1 MNFKIISSSITTL
14 LLSLSIQIYATE
26 LDDYLIQNQLIEQ
39 NYKIKDSKNL
49 DDVLN
54 ALSDE
59 DSRVLPVQIDQNTVI
74 EKIRLYH
81 DHIDLEGLI
90 TSENFKQFSDSMGKE
105 KTQQF
110 LMQGMLE
117 NCGLIFENE
126 FQRRNPYYV
135 KMKLSSAEKVY
146 ELKLK
151 NDQCQF

>member
-14 LLSLSIQIYATE
+14 LLSLSIQSYATE

-59 DSRVLPVQIDQNTVI
+59 DSRVLPLQIDQNTVI

-81 DHIDLEGLI
+81 DHIDLEGII

-146 ELKLK
+146 
-151 NDQCQF
+151 

>member
-14 LLSLSIQIYATE
+14 LLSLSIPSYATE

-81 DHIDLEGLI
+81 DHIDLEGII

>member
-14 LLSLSIQIYATE
+14 LLSLSIQSYATE
-26 LDDYLIQNQLIEQ
+26 LDDYLIQNQIIEQ

-59 DSRVLPVQIDQNTVI
+59 DSRVLPIQIDQNTVI

-90 TSENFKQFSDSMGKE
+90 TSENFKQFADSMGKE

>member
-14 LLSLSIQIYATE
+14 LLSLSIQSYATE
-26 LDDYLIQNQLIEQ
+26 LDDYFIQNQLIEQ

-90 TSENFKQFSDSMGKE
+90 TSENFKQFADSLGKE

>member
-14 LLSLSIQIYATE
+14 LLSLSTQSYATE
-26 LDDYLIQNQLIEQ
+26 LDDYLIKNQLIEQ

-90 TSENFKQFSDSMGKE
+90 TSENFKQFSDSMGQE

-110 LMQGMLE
+110 LMQGMQE
-117 NCGLIFENE
+117 NCHLIFENE
-126 FQRRNPYYV
+126 FQRHNPYYV
-135 KMKLSSAEKVY
+135 KMKLSSAQKVY

-151 NDQCQF
+151 NDQCKF

>member
-14 LLSLSIQIYATE
+14 LLSLSIQSYATE

-81 DHIDLEGLI
+81 DHIDLEGII
-90 TSENFKQFSDSMGKE
+90 TSENFKQFSDSLSKE

>member
-14 LLSLSIQIYATE
+14 LLSLSIQSYATE
-26 LDDYLIQNQLIEQ
+26 LDDYFIQNQLIEQ

-90 TSENFKQFSDSMGKE
+90 TSENFKHFADSMVKE

-110 LMQGMLE
+110 LLKGMLE

>member
-14 LLSLSIQIYATE
+14 LLSLSIQSYATE
-26 LDDYLIQNQLIEQ
+26 LDDYFIQNQLIEQ

-90 TSENFKQFSDSMGKE
+90 TSENFKQFADSMGKE

>member
-14 LLSLSIQIYATE
+14 LLSLSIPSYATE

-74 EKIRLYH
+74 EKYVCIM
-81 DHIDLEGLI
+81 ITLI
-90 TSENFKQFSDSMGKE
+90 SKELLHPKISNNFLTAWVKK
-105 KTQQF
+105 
-110 LMQGMLE
+110 
-117 NCGLIFENE
+117 
-126 FQRRNPYYV
+126 NPAISHARY
-135 KMKLSSAEKVY
+135 A
-146 ELKLK
+146 
-151 NDQCQF
+151 

>member
-1 MNFKIISSSITTL
+1 MNFKIISLSITTFL
-14 LLSLSIQIYATE
+14 LTQSIPSYATE

>member
-14 LLSLSIQIYATE
+14 LLSLSIQSYATE

-81 DHIDLEGLI
+81 DHIDLKGII

>member
-1 MNFKIISSSITTL
+1 MNFKIISLSITTFL
-14 LLSLSIQIYATE
+14 LTQSIPSYATE

-59 DSRVLPVQIDQNTVI
+59 DSRVLPIQIDQSTVI

-90 TSENFKQFSDSMGKE
+90 TSENFKQFADSMGKE

>member
-1 MNFKIISSSITTL
+1 MNFKIISLSITTFL
-14 LLSLSIQIYATE
+14 LTQSIPSYATE

-81 DHIDLEGLI
+81 DHIDLEGII

>member
-14 LLSLSIQIYATE
+14 LLSLSIQSYATE

-90 TSENFKQFSDSMGKE
+90 TSENFKQFADSMGKE

>member
-1 MNFKIISSSITTL
+1 MNFKIISPSITTL
-14 LLSLSIQIYATE
+14 LLSLSIQSYATE

>member
-1 MNFKIISSSITTL
+1 MNFKIISLSITTFL
-14 LLSLSIQIYATE
+14 LTQSIPSYATE

-81 DHIDLEGLI
+81 DHIDLEGII

-117 NCGLIFENE
+117 YCGLIFENE

>member
-1 MNFKIISSSITTL
+1 MNFKIISLSITTFL
-14 LLSLSIQIYATE
+14 LTQSIPSYATE

-135 KMKLSSAEKVY
+135 KIKLSSAEKVY

>member
-14 LLSLSIQIYATE
+14 LLSLSIQSYATE

-135 KMKLSSAEKVY
+135 KMKLSSAEKIY

>member
-14 LLSLSIQIYATE
+14 LLSLSIQSYATE

-81 DHIDLEGLI
+81 DHIDLEGII
-90 TSENFKQFSDSMGKE
+90 TSENFKQFSDSLGKE

>member
-1 MNFKIISSSITTL
+1 MNFKIISLSITTFL
-14 LLSLSIQIYATE
+14 LTQSIPSYATE

-81 DHIDLEGLI
+81 DHIDLEGII
-90 TSENFKQFSDSMGKE
+90 TSENFKQFSDSLGKE

>member
-1 MNFKIISSSITTL
+1 MNFKIISLSITTFL
-14 LLSLSIQIYATE
+14 LTQSIPSYATE

-59 DSRVLPVQIDQNTVI
+59 DSRVLPIQIDQNTVI

-90 TSENFKQFSDSMGKE
+90 TSENFKQFADSMGKE

>member
-14 LLSLSIQIYATE
+14 LLSLSIQSYATE

-81 DHIDLEGLI
+81 DHIDLERII

>member
-14 LLSLSIQIYATE
+14 LLSLSIPSYATE

-39 NYKIKDSKNL
+39 NYKIKDTKNL

-90 TSENFKQFSDSMGKE
+90 TSENFKQFSDSKGKE

>member
-14 LLSLSIQIYATE
+14 LLSLSIPSYATE

-110 LMQGMLE
+110 LMQGMRE
-117 NCGLIFENE
+117 NCHLIFENE

>member
-14 LLSLSIQIYATE
+14 LLSLSIQSYATE

>member
-14 LLSLSIQIYATE
+14 LLSLSIQSYATE
-26 LDDYLIQNQLIEQ
+26 LDDYFIQNQLIEQ

-74 EKIRLYH
+74 QKIRLYH

-90 TSENFKQFSDSMGKE
+90 TSENFKQFADSMGKE

>member
-1 MNFKIISSSITTL
+1 MTTL
-14 LLSLSIQIYATE
+14 LLSLSIQSYATE

-81 DHIDLEGLI
+81 DHIDLEGII

-117 NCGLIFENE
+117 NCGLIFANE

>member
-14 LLSLSIQIYATE
+14 LLSLSTQSYATE

-90 TSENFKQFSDSMGKE
+90 TSENFKPFSDSMGQE

-110 LMQGMLE
+110 LIQGMRE
-117 NCGLIFENE
+117 NCHLIFENE
-126 FQRRNPYYV
+126 FQRHNPYYV
-135 KMKLSSAEKVY
+135 KMKLSSAQKVY

-151 NDQCQF
+151 NDQCKF

>member
-14 LLSLSIQIYATE
+14 LLSLSIPSYATE

>member
-14 LLSLSIQIYATE
+14 LLSLSIPSYATE

-39 NYKIKDSKNL
+39 NYKIKDTKNL

-90 TSENFKQFSDSMGKE
+90 TSENFKQFADSMGKE

>member
-1 MNFKIISSSITTL
+1 MNFKIISLSITTFL
-14 LLSLSIQIYATE
+14 LTQSIPSYATE

-81 DHIDLEGLI
+81 DHIDLEGII
-90 TSENFKQFSDSMGKE
+90 TSENFKQFADSMGKE

>member
-14 LLSLSIQIYATE
+14 LLSLSIHSYATE

-81 DHIDLEGLI
+81 DHIDLEGII
-90 TSENFKQFSDSMGKE
+90 TSENFKQFSDSLGKE

>member
-1 MNFKIISSSITTL
+1 MNFKIISLSITTFL
-14 LLSLSIQIYATE
+14 LTQSIPSYATE

-81 DHIDLEGLI
+81 DHIDLEGII

-135 KMKLSSAEKVY
+135 KMKLSSAQKVY

>member
-26 LDDYLIQNQLIEQ
+26 LDDYFIQNQLIEQ

-74 EKIRLYH
+74 EKIHLYH

>member
-1 MNFKIISSSITTL
+1 MLFKFPDPPLFLLTQSIP
-14 LLSLSIQIYATE
+14 SYATE

-81 DHIDLEGLI
+81 DLIDLEGII

>member
-14 LLSLSIQIYATE
+14 LLSLSIQSYATE

-54 ALSDE
+54 ALGDE

-81 DHIDLEGLI
+81 DHIDLEGII

>member
-14 LLSLSIQIYATE
+14 LLSLSIQSYATE

-59 DSRVLPVQIDQNTVI
+59 DSRVLPIQIDQNTVI

>member
-14 LLSLSIQIYATE
+14 LLSLSIPSYATE

-90 TSENFKQFSDSMGKE
+90 TSENFKQFADSMGKE

>member
-14 LLSLSIQIYATE
+14 LLSLSIQSYATE

-81 DHIDLEGLI
+81 DHIDLEGII